1 MSHIVP
7 LKKTNRLAVM
17 SLVTALLTPAFAP
30 AAVAAVVF
38 GHAARREIRASAY
51 AEAGDR
57 LAAAALFVGYL
68 GLAGLAVLTASFLLF
83 A

>member
-1 MSHIVP
+1 MSAIA
-7 LKKTNRLAVM
+7 LRKTNRLAVM
-17 SLVTALLTPAFAP
+17 SLVSALLTPAFAP

-38 GHAARREIRASAY
+38 GHAARAELRATEY

-68 GLAGLAVLTASFLLF
+68 GIAALGLSALVFVLF